1 VSVSEYA
8 AIRNLSSPNQMK
20 ATINDFL
27 TPDFI
32 RNSIQLSP
40 ELKERY
46 SEGSKAEQ
54 QLILQIQ
61 DLANQAVKNFE

>member
-1 VSVSEYA
+1 
-8 AIRNLSSPNQMK
+8 MK